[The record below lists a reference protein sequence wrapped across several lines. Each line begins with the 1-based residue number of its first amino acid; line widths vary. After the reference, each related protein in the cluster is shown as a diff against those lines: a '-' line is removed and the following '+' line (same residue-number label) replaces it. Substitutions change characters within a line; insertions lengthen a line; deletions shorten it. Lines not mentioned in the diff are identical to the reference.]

1 MPGTSYTLSPEE
13 EKQIVIVKMPGQE
26 IELPFTKKELKDF
39 ESNFTKNTGDE
50 KLSKAL
56 AEKVYWKAD
65 SLTDEDLD
73 KIIAEIPEKNL
84 KYALLHY
91 GRAFS
96 DTKREIKLDDK
107 PGVAKISKRYIPKL
121 LERLKTY
128 ELGRQ
133 VADEEEKEFQKKKQD
148 IDNAISKILSS
159 DEPSAKQLIKDMSK
173 EDRNAFNK
181 AYKERI
187 GEMHKAKPN
196 AEELIQKSIE
206 KVKSRF
212 DKAMVEKAKQDKL
225 AKAEE
230 AQKSSLLPPQATAV
244 QPSQPRSL
252 SKGRSILRSKSATRN
267 ETEEPKRVQVA
278 ETSRNEEPKREE
290 PLSSDLRSAYKE
302 LRREIT
308 DIGRDNREYSSA
320 QILRRLGSKIPDEVL
335 IEDALNLPTLEQI
348 TEAIDQRDKNKLKEY
363 MREYEAEPINYGNR
377 KIVATLKSL
386 LGDEGY
392 SNPIDRLSARTRYL
406 FGTGTPTIDKDRQ
419 FNNAKEQLKKDLPEV
434 QKALLTTIESRP
446 KLKEAYERLMKK
458 REEET
463 EVQATT
469 EKTTPSLVSALS
481 RTVQEEA
488 EPDEEEAFQE
498 DLRRAKRES
507 IREQEEEARNRSG
520 KRGVVPQ
527 NAFETALDQEID
539 EEAFKEAEAQF
550 PRTSVPVQ
558 AKRKAALFPSEM
570 PTVDDNDNPI
580 DSREAM
586 KDISIKVAMDKA
598 NYDFQNPPKLPTFFG
613 LEPAS
618 IIANKMR
625 EDFAR
630 EGNPLSE
637 QYRKQMNELAER
649 MVKDKLIEHAGKILE
664 TSPSETDRED
674 ARKFLKD
681 QKLIDE
687 AAKKFSKSPTF
698 REDFE
703 SYLTDKEYESQAA
716 DLLKPDTTY
725 EGKAAET
732 LDNLPDLTPDIN
744 FELSDEEKALHEAN
758 VKAFIDQATRNFE
771 RTELR
776 RAKNRN
782 SGRNVWNSGLA
793 AKERSEIW
801 QDFNRHLADKQ
812 LQMLNEA
819 KQQSFLKKK
828 ELHEQ
833 RARQAS
839 ALLQKSK
846 AWLETNVLK
855 NRNQTE
861 MANALSGLQGLNL
874 QRAKDYSAYEAVLN
888 AGRQGDVQALAT
900 LRMTQQEAAQ
910 QFERIQHQKD
920 LSTLQRATGLANIG
934 GQHGGQLIN
943 QANMFA
949 SRASDEDQKLMNM
962 IGMGDMAGERVRQE
976 KERENAHQIANEAA
990 SRDAIDKGI
999 HRVFTYANTAQ
1010 GITPSEAPVQSNNLH
1025 PVNPFIPNPQPPVD
1039 RSFTDTVGALTGIGG
1054 MAMNFM
1060 NADKANA
1067 LTQAQTNVA
1076 NAKTALLQ
1084 NQIEQMK
1091 IPGVK

>member
-13 EKQIVIVKMPGQE
+13 EKQIVKIKMPGQE
-26 IELPFTKKELKDF
+26 IELPFTKKELRHF
-39 ESNFTKNTGDE
+39 NSNFRDLKDE
-50 KLSKAL
+50 TLSKAL
-56 AEKVYWKAD
+56 NEKVYSKAG
-65 SLTDEDLD
+65 SLTDEDID
-73 KIIAEIPEKNL
+73 KIISEIPEKNL
-84 KYALLHY
+84 KFALLH
-91 GRAFS
+91 FS
-96 DTKREIKLDDK
+96 REYKDDK
-107 PGVAKISKRYIPKL
+107 EDIDLDNKPLTAKISKRYIPKL

-133 VADEEEKEFQKKKQD
+133 IADEEEKELLRKKQD
-148 IDNAISKILSS
+148 IDKAISKILSS
-159 DEPSAKQLIKDMSK
+159 DDSSAKQLIKDMSK
-173 EDRNAFNK
+173 EDTAEFNK
-181 AYKERI
+181 TYKKRI
-187 GEMHKAKPN
+187 GEMFQAKPN

-230 AQKSSLLPPQATAV
+230 AQKNSLLPPQATAV

-252 SKGRSILRSKSATRN
+252 SRGRSILRSKSATRN
-267 ETEEPKRVQVA
+267 EEPKRVQVD
-278 ETSRNEEPKREE
+278 ETSQNEEPKREE
-290 PLSSDLRSAYKE
+290 PLTSDLRSAYKE
-302 LRREIT
+302 LRREVQRIAEDESQRT
-308 DIGRDNREYSSA
+308 GA
-320 QILRRLGSKIPDEVL
+320 LRTRAADQLRSKIPLEVQ
-335 IEDALNLPTLEQI
+335 IEDQLDLPSLDQI
-348 TEAIDQRDKNKLKEY
+348 TEALDKKDLNKLKEY
-363 MREYEAEPINYGNR
+363 VTDFETVPLSYGNKR
-377 KIVATLKSL
+377 VASVLKPLIVNERNIGDRIFNTERVKTQEQFESFIESNPRAIESIKRQLKDTFPNVEKSL
-386 LGDEGY
+386 IFKLERD
-392 SNPIDRLSARTRYL
+392 
-406 FGTGTPTIDKDRQ
+406 Q
-419 FNNAKEQLKKDLPEV
+419 
-434 QKALLTTIESRP
+434 
-446 KLKEAYERLMKK
+446 KLKEAYEKVKKK
-458 REEET
+458 REEEA
-463 EVQATT
+463 EAQATT

-498 DLRRAKRES
+498 DIRRATRES
-507 IREQEEEARNRSG
+507 IREQEEEARKRSG

-550 PRTSVPVQ
+550 PRTSVPIQ
-558 AKRKAALFPSEM
+558 TKRKATLFPSEM

-598 NYDFQNPPKLPTFFG
+598 NHDFQNPPKLPTFFG

-637 QYRKQMNELAER
+637 QYRKQMNELAQR
-649 MVKDKLIEHAGKILE
+649 MVEDKLIEHASQILE
-664 TSPSETDRED
+664 NSPNETDRED

-681 QKLIDE
+681 EKLINE
-687 AAKKFSKSPTF
+687 AAKKFTNNPSF
-698 REDFE
+698 IEDIRKNL
-703 SYLTDKEYESQAA
+703 SDTGYESRAA

-732 LDNLPDLTPDIN
+732 LDNFPDLTPDIN

-758 VKAFIDQATRNFE
+758 VKAFIEQATRNFE

-776 RAKNRN
+776 RAKNRD

-888 AGRQGDVQALAT
+888 AGRQGDAQALAT

-949 SRASDEDQKLMNM
+949 SRASDEDQKYMNM
-962 IGMGDMAGERVRQE
+962 IAQGDIAGERVRQE

-1025 PVNPFIPNPQPPVD
+1025 PVNPFIPNPPPTVD
-1039 RSFTDTVGALTGIGG
+1039 RSFTDTVGALSGIGG

-1060 NADKANA
+1060 NQEKANA

-1084 NQIEQMK
+1084 NQIEQLK